1 MGRGQ
6 VLVPPYPS
14 TQSTQAMETNY
25 VVQENRWHPL
35 PPHWPSVPDV
45 GREEA
50 GLGMIAL
57 ILIPVGPLCVMAA
70 ALLLSPL
77 VEAYRA

>member
-1 MGRGQ
+1 
-6 VLVPPYPS
+6 
-14 TQSTQAMETNY
+14 
-25 VVQENRWHPL
+25 
-35 PPHWPSVPDV
+35 
-45 GREEA
+45 
-50 GLGMIAL
+50 MIAL